1 MNKDTIPDLAL
12 WLDATDINGDGN
24 TDSISDGTAL
34 ASWVDK
40 SNAPAISVA
49 QGTGASQPSY
59 KTGIFGTKPGVRF
72 DGVNDFLAAAPI
84 RTTAGAYHVFVASQR
99 PSSGLGDNSGGYL
112 IKEAAWV
119 LSPGSGNGQYVS
131 FVSKQSAESGATLT
145 NIKVGRDTANS
156 SYDFGGDMGE
166 IMIFTETGLTEEQM
180 GRLSVHKWGGTAA
193 LADDHPY
200 KDVAPFLITLQS
212 LPSSWTSWI

>member
-1 MNKDTIPDLAL
+1 MLTISGTHGVGVVNKALTGLTKGTTYYYTSKVSNSGGNVWGDVKTFVPANTALNEDTIPDLAL
-12 WLDATDINGDGN
+12 WLDATDIDGDGN

-49 QGTGASQPSY
+49 QATSASQPLY

-72 DGVNDFLAAAPI
+72 DGANDFLAAAPV
-84 RTTAGAYHVFVASQR
+84 RTTAGGYHVFVASQR

-112 IKEAAWV
+112 IKEAAWN

-131 FVSKQSAESGATLT
+131 FRFEAVCRIGCYLDQ
-145 NIKVGRDTANS
+145 
-156 SYDFGGDMGE
+156 Y
-166 IMIFTETGLTEEQM
+166 
-180 GRLSVHKWGGTAA
+180 
-193 LADDHPY
+193 
-200 KDVAPFLITLQS
+200 
-212 LPSSWTSWI
+212 